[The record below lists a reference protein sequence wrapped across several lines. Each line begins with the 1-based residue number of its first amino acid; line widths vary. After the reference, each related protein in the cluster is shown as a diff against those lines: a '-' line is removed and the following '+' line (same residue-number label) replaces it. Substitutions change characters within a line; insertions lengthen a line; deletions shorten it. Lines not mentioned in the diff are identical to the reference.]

1 MSITVPIRRV
11 AAPRPTAS
19 GRVGAARH
27 REDGNLAEVEQGEV
41 ADDRPRHRGAP
52 RPDLRIV
59 PKPRAAVNAALVLG
73 FVVVVLM
80 LGTVVLHT
88 RLAERQ
94 VQIDQLEQDVEASR
108 SRFDVL
114 RQQRAELRSPTRLAL
129 EAQHLGMIPA
139 PRTEFLAVDPH
150 TIAEVLAAAGIVD
163 ETTGSI
169 TTTDPLDQIRRVKAS
184 EGSGG

>member
-1 MSITVPIRRV
+1 MAATIPSRRV
-11 AAPRPTAS
+11 AAPRPQAT
-19 GRVGAARH
+19 GKVGAQR
-27 REDGNLAEVEQGEV
+27 RTSETPT
-41 ADDRPRHRGAP
+41 PRSRSAS

-94 VQIDQLEQDVEASR
+94 VEIDRLEQQVEASR
-108 SRFDVL
+108 GRFDVL

-129 EAQHLGMIPA
+129 EAQRLGMIPS
-139 PRTEFLAVDPH
+139 PSTEFLTVDPH
-150 TIAEVLAAAGIVD
+150 TVAEVLAAAGVVD
-163 ETTGSI
+163 ESTGTLDTS
-169 TTTDPLDQIRRVKAS
+169 DPLEQVRRVKAADQAPD
-184 EGSGG
+184 